1 MCQSARQNI
10 KVACFTITLQ
20 TCHDK
25 MSGWDLGIPILCTI
39 IPVSM
44 QRHAHVHSP
53 SNCAVDYPSAH
64 GEALSWNFRAYS
76 SLYLFLLCSE
86 TKEFLEDD
94 KGSFRSNWLLSDTV
108 VWRFPRWNQA
118 NDYKRENYVFIKFDV
133 KLWKQSV
140 NREGEIQKE
149 SNQCSALA

>member
-44 QRHAHVHSP
+44 QRHAHVQVIVLWITQVHMVKHSVGTLELIP
-53 SNCAVDYPSAH
+53 V
-64 GEALSWNFRAYS
+64 FVYS
-76 SLYLFLLCSE
+76 SCVQ
-86 TKEFLEDD
+86 
-94 KGSFRSNWLLSDTV
+94 R
-108 VWRFPRWNQA
+108 
-118 NDYKRENYVFIKFDV
+118 
-133 KLWKQSV
+133 
-140 NREGEIQKE
+140 QK
-149 SNQCSALA
+149 NF